1 MKQTADER
9 VLDIL
14 RTSAE
19 KAERLAGRKLLQT
32 PEVTEIIKIFET
44 FLREKKLIIYG
55 GTAIN
60 NILPTEDQFYDRDI
74 ELPDYDV
81 YSTNAIKDTKELADL
96 YVAKGYTQVD
106 ARSGIHLGPF
116 TYKLFINFLPI
127 ADITQMDEGI
137 FKLMR
142 EEAISINGL
151 IYAPPNY
158 LRMGMYKE
166 LSRPK
171 GDVSRWEKVWKR
183 LQLLNKNYP
192 LVGKNCDKDTKKDEN
207 TRQDKEQHKEQM
219 RMMNIIRDSLIAQN
233 AVFIGQFAISK
244 YAKYMPE
251 KERKMYGYEHIRR
264 FDVML
269 KEPELGATIL
279 KEQLDEEGFKH
290 VKIEKH
296 DPAPE
301 PFDKHMGNSIELNI
315 DGKNVVNLFY
325 PISCHSFNLLFENR
339 QRVNIASIDMIMN
352 FYLAQIYLPESKYN
366 KEKLLCICEQLM
378 KIRKKHKFVKRGILR
393 QFAIRC
399 LGDERTLVQTRQ
411 KRSEMYKEL
420 KVDRSSKT
428 FEKYF
433 FKYEPYEEQLKKEE
447 KAAQKKLA
455 KEKAKVAT
463 EKAKVAKEE
472 GTIST
477 LRKKVRTLKKP
488 KSVILRDRKGKK
500 HGNRTA
506 KKVRF
511 AKELKQEQPNKIGNI
526 EF

>member
-1 MKQTADER
+1 MKQTAYER

-14 RTSAE
+14 RSSAE

-32 PEVTEIIKIFET
+32 PEVTEIIKIFEV

-81 YSTNAIKDTKELADL
+81 YSTNAIEDAKELADL

-142 EEAISINGL
+142 EESISINGL

-192 LVGKNCDKDTKKDEN
+192 LVGKNCDKKSKKGEKEGKEGEGE
-207 TRQDKEQHKEQM
+207 TCKKEEKAKQAKQDKEQHKEQM

-251 KERKMYGYEHIRR
+251 KERKMYSYEHIRR

-279 KEQLDEEGFKH
+279 KEQLEEEGFKH
-290 VKIEKH
+290 VKIVMH

-301 PFDKHMGNSIELNI
+301 PFDKHMGNSIALDI

-339 QRVNIASIDMIMN
+339 QRLNIAFNRYDHEFLSSAN
-352 FYLAQIYLPESKYN
+352 L
-366 KEKLLCICEQLM
+366 
-378 KIRKKHKFVKRGILR
+378 
-393 QFAIRC
+393 FA
-399 LGDERTLVQTRQ
+399 
-411 KRSEMYKEL
+411 
-420 KVDRSSKT
+420 
-428 FEKYF
+428 
-433 FKYEPYEEQLKKEE
+433 
-447 KAAQKKLA
+447 
-455 KEKAKVAT
+455 
-463 EKAKVAKEE
+463 
-472 GTIST
+472 
-477 LRKKVRTLKKP
+477 
-488 KSVILRDRKGKK
+488 
-500 HGNRTA
+500 
-506 KKVRF
+506 
-511 AKELKQEQPNKIGNI
+511 
-526 EF
+526 